1 MQRNAEETASYFCVP
16 AKRALEV
23 GTDIEI

>member
-1 MQRNAEETASYFCVP
+1 MQRNAEESASYFCVP
-16 AKRALEV
+16 ARRAMEV